1 MASFLDKLN
10 VNPRERRLVSVIG
23 VVLGVVLLV
32 LVPIGMELFARSR
45 RADNEELRAALA
57 ELQDA
62 RGKLRER
69 QAKKDAV
76 LARYGKRAPALAGF
90 VEQSARAQKLEVT
103 DSVDRPDLP
112 VGKRYIER
120 STVVHLKKAGMLAIA
135 KFLESIEKSG
145 NAVAVTRLNLRKR
158 AGEPDAYDVEVGV
171 SAYDRVEPKP
181 SLGSTDGSDK
191 DKKP

>member
-10 VNPRERRLVSVIG
+10 VNPRERRLVAVIG

-32 LVPIGMELFARSR
+32 LLPIGMELFTSSR
-45 RADNEELRAALA
+45 RAENEELRAALA

-62 RGKLRER
+62 RGKLREH
-69 QAKKDAV
+69 QARKEAV
-76 LARYGKRAPALAGF
+76 LARYAKRAPALAGF
-90 VEQSARAQKLEVT
+90 LEQSARAQKLEVT

-112 VGKRYIER
+112 VGKRYTER

-158 AGEPDAYDVEVGV
+158 PGEPDAYDVEVGV

-181 SLGSTDGSDK
+181 GLGSTDAADK
-191 DKKP
+191 DKQP

>member
-10 VNPRERRLVSVIG
+10 VNPRERRLVAVIG

-32 LVPIGMELFARSR
+32 LLPIGMELFTSSR
-45 RADNEELRAALA
+45 RAENEELRAALA

-62 RGKLRER
+62 RGKLREH
-69 QAKKDAV
+69 QARKEAV
-76 LARYGKRAPALAGF
+76 LARYAKRAPALAGF
-90 VEQSARAQKLEVT
+90 LEQSARAQKLEVT

-112 VGKRYIER
+112 LGKRYIER

-158 AGEPDAYDVEVGV
+158 PGEPDAYDVEVGV

-181 SLGSTDGSDK
+181 GLGSTDAADK
-191 DKKP
+191 DKQP

>member
-1 MASFLDKLN
+1 MANFLDKLN

-32 LVPIGMELFARSR
+32 LVPIGMELLARSR
-45 RADNEELRAALA
+45 RADNEELRTALA
-57 ELQDA
+57 ELQEA
-62 RGKLRER
+62 RGKLRDR
-69 QAKKDAV
+69 QAHKDAV
-76 LARYGKRAPALAGF
+76 LARYGKRAPVLAGF
-90 VEQSARAQKLEVT
+90 LEQSARTQKLEVV
-103 DSVDRPDLP
+103 DSVDRPEIP

-135 KFLESIEKSG
+135 KFLEGIEKSG

-158 AGEPDAYDVEVGV
+158 PGEPDAYDVEVGV

-181 SLGSTDGSDK
+181 GSSDGQDK

>member
-1 MASFLDKLN
+1 MASFFDKLN
-10 VNPRERRLVSVIG
+10 VNPRERRLVGVIG

-32 LVPIGMELFARSR
+32 LAPIGMELLTRSR
-45 RADNEELRAALA
+45 RADNEELRTALA

-62 RGKLRER
+62 RGKLRDR

-90 VEQSARAQKLEVT
+90 LEQSARAQKLEVT

-112 VGKRYIER
+112 LGKRYIER

-135 KFLESIEKSG
+135 KFLEGLEKSG

-158 AGEPDAYDVEVGV
+158 PGEPDAYDVEVGV

-181 SLGSTDGSDK
+181 STATDDK

>member
-1 MASFLDKLN
+1 MASFFDKLN

-23 VVLGVVLLV
+23 VVLGLVLLV
-32 LVPIGMELFARSR
+32 LAPIGMELLTRSR
-45 RADNEELRAALA
+45 RADNEELRTALA

-62 RGKLRER
+62 RGKLRDR

-90 VEQSARAQKLEVT
+90 LEQSARAQKLEVT

-112 VGKRYIER
+112 LGKRYIER

-135 KFLESIEKSG
+135 KFLEGLEKSG

-158 AGEPDAYDVEVGV
+158 PGEPDAYDVEVGV

-181 SLGSTDGSDK
+181 STATDDK